1 MLSASD
7 DFFKTFSNFDLTIE
21 DIFFYCAIPMTVL
34 LYLVVRHFQIK
45 TKLKILNPL
54 LIPAI
59 IIVITII
66 ITKVDPIAY
75 QNGTRFITALLEPAV
90 VVLAIPLYQKFDLIK
105 KQALLILICC
115 TLSIFLSYLISYVTC
130 YFANVDHSMIST
142 MGARSI
148 TTPLAM
154 DVSDRTGGI
163 KAITACIVCI
173 VGIMGAIIGFP
184 LMKLFKIRNK
194 KAQGLA
200 MGACA
205 HAVGTSA
212 ATEKGLTEGAFS
224 SLSLIV
230 CGVLTTMLA
239 TPIFLLLNFIDKVL
253 Q

>member
-1 MLSASD
+1 MLSTSGNLLNM
-7 DFFKTFSNFDLTIE
+7 FSNIDLTIE
-21 DIFFYCAIPMTVL
+21 DLFFYCAIPMTVF
-34 LYLVVRHFQIK
+34 LYIVVRHFQIK
-45 TKLKILNPL
+45 TKLAILNPL

-66 ITKVDPIAY
+66 ITKVEPIAY
-75 QNGTRFITALLEPAV
+75 QKGTQIITALLEPAV
-90 VVLAIPLYQKFDLIK
+90 VVLAIPLYQKFNLIK

-115 TLSIFLSYLISYVTC
+115 TLSIILSYLISSVSC
-130 YFANVDHSMIST
+130 YFANVDHSMIPT

-184 LMKLFKIRNK
+184 LMKLFKVRNK

-230 CGVLTTMLA
+230 CGVLTTLLA
-239 TPIFLLLNFIDKVL
+239 TPIFLLLNFIDKIL
-253 Q
+253 K

>member
-1 MLSASD
+1 
-7 DFFKTFSNFDLTIE
+7 
-21 DIFFYCAIPMTVL
+21 
-34 LYLVVRHFQIK
+34 
-45 TKLKILNPL
+45 
-54 LIPAI
+54 
-59 IIVITII
+59 
-66 ITKVDPIAY
+66 
-75 QNGTRFITALLEPAV
+75 
-90 VVLAIPLYQKFDLIK
+90 
-105 KQALLILICC
+105 
-115 TLSIFLSYLISYVTC
+115 
-130 YFANVDHSMIST
+130 
-142 MGARSI
+142 
-148 TTPLAM
+148 M

-184 LMKLFKIRNK
+184 LMRLFKIRNK

-230 CGVLTTMLA
+230 CGVLTTLLA

>member
-45 TKLKILNPL
+45 TKLKTLNPL

-184 LMKLFKIRNK
+184 LMRLFKIRNK

-230 CGVLTTMLA
+230 CGVLTTLLA

>member
-1 MLSASD
+1 
-7 DFFKTFSNFDLTIE
+7 
-21 DIFFYCAIPMTVL
+21 MTVL

-230 CGVLTTMLA
+230 CGVLTTLLA